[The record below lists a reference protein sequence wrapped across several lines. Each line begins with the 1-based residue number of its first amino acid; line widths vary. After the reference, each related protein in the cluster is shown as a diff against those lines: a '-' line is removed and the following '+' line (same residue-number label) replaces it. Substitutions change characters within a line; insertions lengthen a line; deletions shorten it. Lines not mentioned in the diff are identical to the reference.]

1 MVPKIVKEEVRN
13 PGPAAHHPVQ
23 LTGAGLPGVTG
34 RAVRKHVE
42 WVIKLN
48 TELALI
54 RHHNMAERTVKGIW
68 ISQDNARIRSTAQF
82 MEAWASGE
90 IGLVVIRPAGSERGR
105 ESGHVITQSPS
116 MEGDHVTT
124 LAGENLDTAGNR
136 DAQ

>member
-1 MVPKIVKEEVRN
+1 
-13 PGPAAHHPVQ
+13 
-23 LTGAGLPGVTG
+23 
-34 RAVRKHVE
+34 
-42 WVIKLN
+42 
-48 TELALI
+48 
-54 RHHNMAERTVKGIW
+54 
-68 ISQDNARIRSTAQF
+68 
-82 MEAWASGE
+82 MEAWVSGE